1 MCLFGCRHQIF
12 RHFNSRV
19 VSFLTLLEFPKN
31 VDHPKGFGHLLCPLL
46 TTFMRCSFLT
56 FRSFIE
62 PKNSEDKHFA
72 KHFSDLEKHS
82 WQCGELWSENS
93 LSLSSL
99 SLFCCTV
106 VTMWSVLTL
115 KGKRKTAPEKR
126 NPIHYTTVAIL
137 FCCSFGRRMIKKAD
151 LFSDRKCAWSMNLL
165 INIFV
170 VLDLHTGAKIH
181 FLSKKNISN
190 LMLENCEFCEK
201 MGSKNVILVKN

>member
-1 MCLFGCRHQIF
+1 M
-12 RHFNSRV
+12 S
-19 VSFLTLLEFPKN
+19 TLDYFYE
-31 VDHPKGFGHLLCPLL
+31 VY
-46 TTFMRCSFLT
+46 SFLT

-151 LFSDRKCAWSMNLL
+151 LFSDRKCEWSMNLL
-165 INIFV
+165 INIFWGSIFGIFV
-170 VLDLHTGAKIH
+170 ESFLLIFQFSPFGVLP
-181 FLSKKNISN
+181 F
-190 LMLENCEFCEK
+190 
-201 MGSKNVILVKN
+201 